1 MSDLNIGDTVLCID
15 SSIKPG
21 MEEFVSEAYLNWV
34 KEGKEYTVRG
44 FTEDNGIVTG
54 IYLEEILNFS
64 IYIHLIDKTIEPAF
78 RLSRFVKTQSATIEE
93 SDKVEEVLIKEF
105 SKPVDVFENF
115 FSSYTISNCL

>member
-1 MSDLNIGDTVLCID
+1 MNDLGIGDTVLCID

-54 IYLEEILNFS
+54 IYLEEILNFP
-64 IYIHLIDKTIEPAF
+64 IYIHLIDKVQEPAF
-78 RLSRFVKTQSATIEE
+78 RINRFVKTQSASIEE
-93 SDKVEEVLIKEF
+93 SNEVEEILIKEF
-105 SKPVDVFENF
+105 SKPFDVFENF
-115 FSSYTISNCL
+115 LN